1 MTWVANLEELNRS
14 ITAQVAGLCPPGARD
29 SDVAMPAIDMKRRLA
44 VLALFLAL
52 YLGSVVLGLLTP
64 SGYDNASGVRD
75 LGQSWIPSLA
85 RILGMERAEY
95 VLWLGTLPLELFFGA
110 TVLTVLFTGK
120 GVRLGL
126 CIYLMYFLHW
136 ICLHA
141 TTLPAPDHIV
151 WNFPAGVFTFGNPA
165 ASDFWFSGHV
175 ANAFLIALAANRGP
189 RWTRPLAWSFFA
201 FQILLVLSART
212 HYTIDIIG
220 GIFVAYSFHR
230 VSLDL
235 ARAWSR
241 RRAAPGPT
249 LIDGASL

>member
-1 MTWVANLEELNRS
+1 MTWVSNLEELNVRIS
-14 ITAQVAGLCPPGARD
+14 TAMANMRAPSAHGLHIQISP
-29 SDVAMPAIDMKRRLA
+29 IDLKRRLE
-44 VLALFLAL
+44 VLGTFLAL
-52 YLGSVVLGLLTP
+52 YLGSVVLGLVRP
-64 SGYDNASGVRD
+64 FGYLNATGVRD

-85 RILGMERAEY
+85 TMVGMERAEY

-110 TVLTVLFTGK
+110 IVISVLFTGK

-126 CIYLMYFLHW
+126 CIYGMYFLHW

-141 TTLPAPDHIV
+141 TTLPPPDHIV
-151 WNFPAGVFTFGNPA
+151 WNFPPGIFTFGNPS

-175 ANAFLIALAANRGP
+175 GNALLIALAANRSP
-189 RWTRPLAWSFFA
+189 RWLSRIAWSFFA

-212 HYTIDIIG
+212 HYSIDVVG
-220 GIFVAYSFHR
+220 GIFVAYTFHR

-241 RRAAPGPT
+241 RSTAPALDERAA
-249 LIDGASL
+249 A